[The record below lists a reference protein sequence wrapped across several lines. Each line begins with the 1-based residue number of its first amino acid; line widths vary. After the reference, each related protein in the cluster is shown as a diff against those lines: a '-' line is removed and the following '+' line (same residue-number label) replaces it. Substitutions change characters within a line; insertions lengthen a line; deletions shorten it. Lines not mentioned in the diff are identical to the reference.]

1 MRLRTL
7 GLVSALLL
15 AGCKNVSL
23 HVSLTDRDLSVTPQQ
38 AASLA
43 WVQQLCQQSV
53 AFGMTRPQQQV
64 CLSEAANHRGGG
76 DELGET
82 PSPEP
87 GEGSAQDAVADAK
100 APEGFDVEAHG
111 WSGGSS
117 QGEAVTV
124 WTAVWN
130 TRQEVTPAPTTPA
143 APPSC

>member
-1 MRLRTL
+1 MRLRTV

-23 HVSLTDRDLSVTPQQ
+23 HVPLTDGDLSVTPQQ

-53 AFGMTRPQQQV
+53 AFGMTRHQQQV
-64 CLSEAANHRGGG
+64 CLSEAANHWGGG
-76 DELGET
+76 DELGEI

-87 GEGSAQDAVADAK
+87 GESSALNAVTDAK
-100 APEGFDVEAHG
+100 ALQGVGVEAHG
-111 WSGGSS
+111 WGNGSS

>member
-53 AFGMTRPQQQV
+53 AFGMTRHQQQV
-64 CLSEAANHRGGG
+64 CLSEAANHWGGG
-76 DELGET
+76 DELGEI
-82 PSPEP
+82 PCPEP
-87 GEGSAQDAVADAK
+87 GESSALNAVADAK
-100 APEGFDVEAHG
+100 APQGVGVEAHG
-111 WSGGSS
+111 W
-117 QGEAVTV
+117 AVV
-124 WTAVWN
+124 AHKGN
-130 TRQEVTPAPTTPA
+130 P
-143 APPSC
+143 

>member
-1 MRLRTL
+1 MRLRTV

-23 HVSLTDRDLSVTPQQ
+23 HVPLTDGDLSVTPQQ

-76 DELGET
+76 GELGET

-87 GEGSAQDAVADAK
+87 GESSALNAVADAK
-100 APEGFDVEAHG
+100 SPQGIDVEAQG
-111 WSGGSS
+111 WGGGSS
-117 QGEAVTV
+117 QGEAV
-124 WTAVWN
+124 AVW
-130 TRQEVTPAPTTPA
+130 A
-143 APPSC
+143 AVGN

>member
-1 MRLRTL
+1 MRLRTV

-23 HVSLTDRDLSVTPQQ
+23 HVPLTDRDLSVTPQQ

-87 GEGSAQDAVADAK
+87 GESSALNAVADAK
-100 APEGFDVEAHG
+100 APEGLDVEAHG

-117 QGEAVTV
+117 QGEAV
-124 WTAVWN
+124 AVWATAGN
-130 TRQEVTPAPTTPA
+130 
-143 APPSC
+143 